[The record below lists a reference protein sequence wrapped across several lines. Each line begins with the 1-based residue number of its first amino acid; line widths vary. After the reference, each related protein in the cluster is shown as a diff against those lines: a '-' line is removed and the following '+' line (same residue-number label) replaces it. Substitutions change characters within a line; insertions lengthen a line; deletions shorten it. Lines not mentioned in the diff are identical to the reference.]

1 MSALAREYDMGNS
14 DGEVERSPPKL
25 ELISHHYRE
34 YVKQASLPPPPVRR
48 TLPTP
53 PLTPPLPISAMDISS
68 VRFQP
73 VPVKAQAVI
82 TSTHGHPRMIW
93 PVRPK
98 VNINIAMMHLGVLDP
113 IAYWMLQTWRIQFKT

>member
-1 MSALAREYDMGNS
+1 MSALVREYDMGNS

-25 ELISHHYRE
+25 ELIAHHYRE
-34 YVKQASLPPPPVRR
+34 YVKQASFFPPIRR

-82 TSTHGHPRMIW
+82 MSTHGHPRMIW
-93 PVRPK
+93 PKRPK
-98 VNINIAMMHLGVLDP
+98 VNTVLGTIV
-113 IAYWMLQTWRIQFKT
+113 YT